1 MKLQIKFTR
10 ASVSVLCCLSFF
22 VLSHANAQFNT
33 TEKLTQLKYRI
44 SIESIGFSDIKKL
57 YSSDSLHLKKSF
69 FESATIEENSISIYS
84 LIEITEIQ
92 KQNDTFLYCY
102 KLLNPQITFQ
112 QQNTFINIEK
122 IKAELGTPFFVT
134 RLNSGKVI
142 FVQTKKEISKIASGI
157 QKEMTSNLQL
167 IQNKDNSLQ
176 WNEIEDILNGKIATS
191 YVAVKNENKSTTITK
206 TAKKFLK
213 YNSRNKDIS
222 GEIDL
227 DGIFFMNKTGV
238 IDSCALFVAET
249 AKLKNDTL
257 SAIGKKVNITLV
269 ENKTIHNDSAIELLQ
284 LIRMPEYQNKQT
296 LDYTETDEDIIIS
309 AYAGTLG
316 NDNWESL
323 QPLLNKKLSEEE
335 TKNLVLKLRAL
346 FYLFPI
352 NCTTAVHYILDSLS
366 NSFPYKI
373 ITTALGITDS
383 HAACDAISYLI
394 KKRLYSDSS
403 VVDLFPALA
412 THSFPTKEAAA
423 FMMKTAFDKHQ
434 SIDPFIISTAQLTIA
449 AMANKFAKTDQLYS
463 NQLIYKIIKQMDG
476 DADTL
481 QHILVL
487 SNTQS
492 PLTIDFFE
500 KQLRQPNTSIAL
512 KIEILNALNNI
523 EGKRVDI
530 ILSEFQNDN
539 DPEIQRT
546 VRSIIENRKSK
557 SN

>member
-1 MKLQIKFTR
+1 
-10 ASVSVLCCLSFF
+10 
-22 VLSHANAQFNT
+22 
-33 TEKLTQLKYRI
+33 
-44 SIESIGFSDIKKL
+44 
-57 YSSDSLHLKKSF
+57 
-69 FESATIEENSISIYS
+69 
-84 LIEITEIQ
+84 
-92 KQNDTFLYCY
+92 
-102 KLLNPQITFQ
+102 
-112 QQNTFINIEK
+112 
-122 IKAELGTPFFVT
+122 
-134 RLNSGKVI
+134 
-142 FVQTKKEISKIASGI
+142 
-157 QKEMTSNLQL
+157 
-167 IQNKDNSLQ
+167 
-176 WNEIEDILNGKIATS
+176 
-191 YVAVKNENKSTTITK
+191 
-206 TAKKFLK
+206 
-213 YNSRNKDIS
+213 
-222 GEIDL
+222 
-227 DGIFFMNKTGV
+227 
-238 IDSCALFVAET
+238 
-249 AKLKNDTL
+249 
-257 SAIGKKVNITLV
+257 
-269 ENKTIHNDSAIELLQ
+269 
-284 LIRMPEYQNKQT
+284 
-296 LDYTETDEDIIIS
+296 
-309 AYAGTLG
+309 
-316 NDNWESL
+316 
-323 QPLLNKKLSEEE
+323 
-335 TKNLVLKLRAL
+335 
-346 FYLFPI
+346 
-352 NCTTAVHYILDSLS
+352 LS

-512 KIEILNALNNI
+512 KIEILNALYNI
-523 EGKRVDI
+523 EDKRVDI

-546 VRSIIENRKSK
+546 VQSIIENRKSK